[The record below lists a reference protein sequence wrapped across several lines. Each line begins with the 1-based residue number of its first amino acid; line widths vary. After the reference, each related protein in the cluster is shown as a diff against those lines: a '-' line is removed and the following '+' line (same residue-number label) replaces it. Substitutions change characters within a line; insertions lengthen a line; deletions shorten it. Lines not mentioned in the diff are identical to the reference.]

1 MRCYIDGRLSED
13 NKKVKFLLGDLWFS
27 ETRDYDDLEDC
38 TRISG
43 CFCETS
49 GDDYEVGTRWKGVTW
64 TTCDTDDEELND
76 LARLR
81 ELIEGK
87 YLVNAEAYYDVDTEF
102 YIDCIKFVQGD
113 DEWIFPNDKVDEI
126 EFIVWD

>member
-1 MRCYIDGRLSED
+1 MRAYIDGRLSES
-13 NKKVKFLLGDLWFS
+13 NEKVKFLLSDLWFS
-27 ETRDYDDLEDC
+27 EDSDYNDLDDC
-38 TRISG
+38 IRISG

-49 GDDYEVGTRWKGVTW
+49 GNEFEVGTRWKELEYRPCGG
-64 TTCDTDDEELND
+64 DDEELND
-76 LARLR
+76 LTRLR

-113 DEWIFPNDKVDEI
+113 DEWIFPKDKIDDI
-126 EFIVWD
+126 EFVVY